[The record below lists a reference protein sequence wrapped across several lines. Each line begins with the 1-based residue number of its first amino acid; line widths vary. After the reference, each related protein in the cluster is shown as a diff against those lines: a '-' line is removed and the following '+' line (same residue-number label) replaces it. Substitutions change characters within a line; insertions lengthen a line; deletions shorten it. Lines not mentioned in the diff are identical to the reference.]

1 MNGPVHQMERRHQT
15 GAAPGTLKPG
25 VDALPTEVRYISYD
39 SAGIREESSVS
50 VSSLPR
56 ERGEAVLWVDVVGT
70 GDVAVLEALGERFG
84 FHPLA
89 LEDVVNVNQRPKLEA
104 YGSDLFLIVRM
115 YSMSTAPEPWQ
126 SEQLCVLLRP
136 GLVVT
141 LQERPGDCFTRVRE
155 RLRVKTRKLRT
166 SGTDYLA
173 YALLDAVIDGYQPVL
188 DTFEERVEI
197 IEDRMLDQPE
207 DQDLKQLHTLRRD
220 LIAFRRSIA
229 PARDVVMGLMR
240 DSDSMETITEETRLF
255 LRDCYDHVIRTVE
268 QIDTFREL
276 CASLMDLYMS
286 TVSNRT
292 NDVMKVL
299 TMIATVFIPLS
310 FLVGLYGM
318 NFDTASPWNM
328 PELGARYGY
337 PILVTIMTLVAG
349 VLVAYFKREGLAVVH
364 LEARFNRDLSP

>member
-1 MNGPVHQMERRHQT
+1 MNRILERVSRRRQAVVHQP

-25 VDALPTEVRYISYD
+25 ADALPTEVRFVRYD
-39 SAGIREESSVS
+39 ADGIREESSVA
-50 VSSLPR
+50 VNNLPR
-56 ERGEAVLWVDVVGT
+56 ESSEAVLWVDVVGS

-89 LEDVVNVNQRPKLEA
+89 LEDVVNVNQRPKLESF
-104 YGSDLFLIVRM
+104 GEDLFFIVRM
-115 YSMSTAPEPWQ
+115 YSKGIKPGPWS
-126 SEQLCVLLRP
+126 SEQLSVLLRP

-141 LQERPGDCFTRVRE
+141 LQERPGDCFARVRE
-155 RLRVKTRKLRT
+155 RLKVKTRKIRN
-166 SGTDYLA
+166 SGADYLT
-173 YALLDAVIDGYQPVL
+173 YALLDAVIDGYQPVI
-188 DTFEERVEI
+188 DSFEERVEV
-197 IEDRMLDQPE
+197 IEDRLLDQPE
-207 DQDLKQLHTLRRD
+207 DKDLQHLHALRRD
-220 LIAFRRSIA
+220 LIALRRGLA

-240 DSDSMETITEETRLF
+240 ESDVMETVTEETRLF

-286 TVSNRT
+286 MVSNRT

-328 PELGARYGY
+328 PELGSRYGY
-337 PILVTIMTLVAG
+337 PILVTIMVSVAG
-349 VLVAYFKREGLAVVH
+349 LLVGYFRKKGWL
-364 LEARFNRDLSP
+364 